1 MVRGPKPGSKPAK
14 QKMDRKSWMIL
25 LSIMILIGLGSV
37 IGILAFVAT
46 DLPAWNEQQLTGA
59 DATLLYDDQGQVFS
73 RLHAEED
80 RTAIT
85 LDKVPDD
92 MIKAFI
98 ATEDQDF
105 YDHHGVNFKGIARAV
120 LSNIQSRDLTGQ
132 GASTIT
138 QQLARNAF
146 LNFDKTWQRKV
157 KEILLAFK
165 LESVYSKD
173 EIMGLY
179 LNKIYFGSGAYGVQ
193 AASNTYFGKD
203 ANDLNLSESALLAGL
218 VQSPSA
224 YDPFQNFDAAKN
236 RQKIVLNNM
245 ANCGYISYTE
255 ADEAYAAQI
264 HLIKGQTG
272 MGRYGYFVDAVVDE
286 ALEKLSKLEGYED
299 ADNAVYRSG
308 LKIYTSMDAGLQE
321 HGEEYFK
328 NPSNFPS
335 ETRDGQKIQ
344 VGMAIID
351 HSNGEVK
358 AIMGGREYKQQR
370 GFNRATNAY
379 RQPGSAIK
387 PLTVYSAALEKGLM
401 PFTVLDDSPISFKM
415 GNGIWS
421 PKNYDNSYRG
431 LIPMRTAVQWSV
443 NTYAVQLLDKIG
455 IRSGFQSGKSL
466 GLPLIDSPGKNDLS
480 LAPLSLGGLTKGTT
494 PVQMAAAYGGIGNG
508 GIYIK
513 GHFITKIVD
522 HKGTTVYQYKPKY
535 TRAMS
540 RETAWLMTNMLQ
552 TVVNS
557 GTGTNAKV
565 PGIPT
570 AGKTGTS
577 EENRDCW
584 FCGFTPSYSG
594 AVWMGYDARYTMHNQ
609 YGGGYPARL
618 LKSMLQKAH
627 TKKKTV
633 AWSTPSNIVQ
643 IRICSKSG
651 KLPSASCP
659 EDHII
664 SEYCVKQY
672 APKDMCNLHQTVVIC
687 KESGKLAG
695 KYCPETQVI
704 SKVQAQPGSS
714 DVSKIPTEICD
725 IHKDFNIPGL
735 FKNTV
740 KICKDPRHEGKLYR
754 AIVPNPSQSGGCPS
768 VFVEEIVL
776 PSGQKIPSCPLEDH
790 QIKHQK
796 PGEIID
802 NLIENR

>member
-1 MVRGPKPGSKPAK
+1 MVRGQKPGNKPAK
-14 QKMDRKSWMIL
+14 TKMDRKSWMIL
-25 LSIMILIGLGSV
+25 LFLLVLIGLGSF

-46 DLPAWNEQQLTGA
+46 DLPVWNEQQLTGA
-59 DATLLYDDQGQVFS
+59 NATLLYDDEGQVFF
-73 RLHAEED
+73 RLHAEEN
-80 RTAIT
+80 RTAIS

-92 MIKAFI
+92 LIEAFI

-105 YDHHGVNFKGIARAV
+105 YEHHGVNFKGIARAV
-120 LSNIQSRDLTGQ
+120 LYNIQSRDLTGQ

-193 AASNTYFGKD
+193 AAANTYFSKD
-203 ANDLNLSESALLAGL
+203 VSDLTLSESALLAGL

-224 YDPFQNFDAAKN
+224 YDPFQNFDAAKA

-245 ANCGYISYTE
+245 VNCGYISYANAEE
-255 ADEAYAAQI
+255 AFATQV
-264 HLIKGQTG
+264 HLIKGQNSIE
-272 MGRYGYFVDAVVDE
+272 RYGYFVDAVVDE
-286 ALEKLSKLEGYED
+286 TLQKLSKLKGFED
-299 ADNAVYRSG
+299 ANNAIYRSG
-308 LKIYTSMDAGLQE
+308 LKIYTTMDADLQL

-328 NPSNFPS
+328 NPSKFPS
-335 ETRDGQKIQ
+335 ETREGQPIQ

-351 HSNGEVK
+351 HNNGEVK

-370 GFNRATNAY
+370 GFNRATHAY

-387 PLTVYSAALEKGLM
+387 PLTVYVPALEKGLM
-401 PFTVLDDSPISFKM
+401 PYTVLDDSPISYKI
-415 GNGIWS
+415 GNGVWS
-421 PKNYDNSYRG
+421 PQNYDYKYRG
-431 LIPMRTAVQWSV
+431 LIPMRTAVQWSI

-455 IRSGFQSGKSL
+455 IRSGFESGKAL
-466 GLPLIDSPGKNDLS
+466 GLPLIDTPGKNDLG

-494 PVQMAAAYGGIGNG
+494 PVQMAAAYGSIGNG
-508 GIYIK
+508 GIHIK
-513 GHFITKIVD
+513 GHFVTKIVD
-522 HKGTTVYQYKPKY
+522 SNGVTVYQYKPSF

-540 RETAWLMTNMLQ
+540 KETAWLMTSMLE
-552 TVVNS
+552 TVVSS
-557 GTGTNAKV
+557 GTGTNARV
-565 PGIPT
+565 PGVPT

-609 YGGGYPARL
+609 YGGGYPAQL

-627 TKKKTV
+627 SEKKAV
-633 AWSTPSNIVQ
+633 SWSKPSDIVQ
-643 IRICSKSG
+643 ISVCSKSG
-651 KLPSASCP
+651 LRPSGSCP
-659 EDHII
+659 EDQII
-664 SEYCVKQY
+664 SESCVKQY
-672 APKDMCNLHQTVVIC
+672 APKDTCHSHQTIVIC

-695 KYCPETQVI
+695 KFCPETEILSMVQVGAN
-704 SKVQAQPGSS
+704 SAEQT
-714 DVSKIPTEICD
+714 KIPTEKCD
-725 IHKDFNIPGL
+725 IHTDFNLPGL

-740 KICKDPRHEGKLYR
+740 KVCKDPSHGGKLYR
-754 AIVPNPSQSGGCPS
+754 ANLPNASQTGGCPS
-768 VFVEEIVL
+768 SYIEEIVL
-776 PSGQKIPSCPLEDH
+776 PPGEKLPLCPLEDH
-790 QIKHQK
+790 QVKKQK
-796 PGEIID
+796 PADI
-802 NLIENR
+802 IENLLDN